1 MAQIGYAD
9 SEGEMDEVPAGR
21 AKTKRADGLPAP
33 KSTAGE
39 KGTGKKADG
48 KAPQRKASSKAE
60 LEQMMDMDDDDG
72 PGEAIPGESQRE
84 RECGDLELTRRAA
97 IVADVEAASSATT
110 SLMQGTEDEG
120 KETSIA
126 APVRRK
132 VRRQKRTVR
141 KQRSKDEKG
150 YMRKFGVHIRP
161 RSTLSHS

>member
-9 SEGEMDEVPAGR
+9 SEGEVDETPAGR

-60 LEQMMDMDDDDG
+60 LEKMMDMDDDDG
-72 PGEAIPGESQRE
+72 PGEAIPGESQGKDGSAE
-84 RECGDLELTRRAA
+84 MELTNPAA
-97 IVADVEAASSATT
+97 IIVDVEAADSATT

-120 KETSIA
+120 KETSNA

-150 YMRKFGVHIRP
+150 YMRKS
-161 RSTLSHS
+161 RSHFRAQSDPSHS